1 MAREL
6 SLPQSEFW
14 LAFVEGNACGYL
26 HLWVVAEEGS
36 LLSMAVI
43 PEARRQ
49 GLGSA
54 LMRQLRHRLQQHGCK
69 EVHLEVRDSNRD
81 AQSLYCST
89 GFAVTGRRRGY
100 YADNGEDALLMSCAL
115 DSACREE

>member
-1 MAREL
+1 MAQEL

-26 HLWVVAEEGS
+26 HLWIVAGEGS

-43 PEARRQ
+43 PEARRR
-49 GLGSA
+49 GLGRA
-54 LMRQLRHRLQQHGCK
+54 LMGQLRHRFLHHGCA
-69 EVHLEVRDSNRD
+69 EVHLEVRESNLG
-81 AQSLYCST
+81 AQSLYRET